1 MGKATERDIV
11 AFAVD
16 FVKKVKEIDKRILGD
31 CYSEYVFRWSNKK
44 ISLNDIHEGDLTVD
58 DVLEK
63 CEVAEE
69 TVSEFTDD
77 DECVA
82 YLAAEGEL
90 YEMMY
95 YFEAYG
101 RGGKKAKVI
110 LKAARM
116 AANNNGL
123 YFEWGGGSLKFFDIY
138 EFNMKIQNITMS
150 F

>member
-1 MGKATERDIV
+1 MGKLTERDIV

-16 FVKKVKEIDKRILGD
+16 FVKKAKEIDKRILGD
-31 CYSEYVFRWSNKK
+31 CHSEYVFRWSNKK
-44 ISLNDIHEGDLTVD
+44 ISLNDIHEGDLMVD

-63 CEVAEE
+63 CEVAKE

-95 YFEAYG
+95 GYEAYG
-101 RGGKKAKVI
+101 NGGKKAKA
-110 LKAARM
+110 LFTAAEVSAR
-116 AANNNGL
+116 NNGI